1 VPTSTVIP
9 EQDVEGT
16 GAASRATPGPD
27 IADLDATRLVRR
39 AASGDPQAWEGLVGR
54 YGRLIWSITRD
65 FKLVESDAADVFQ
78 TTWMRLIEHIDRIDH
93 PDRVGSWLAAT
104 ARNECLRSLA
114 AHKRVV
120 LAHDDDPFD
129 GQASHEPEVDEALL
143 AAERAKVVREA
154 MTQLPRRWQRLMEM
168 LMADPPAS
176 YAEISDELGLPV
188 GSIGPTRGRCLA
200 RLRVLLEASLG
211 GAERVGVYPA
221 AAARLDFRVGGASLG
236 HQVRD
241 EERYLIRVTRDE
253 LVRADHRNRGPR
265 HAQSALG
272 RGGVRHRGQHFP
284 VDPRLAEQ
292 RDSARGGTVAEHGL
306 ARGRALGKPV
316 VQGGGAVPDLPL

>member
-1 VPTSTVIP
+1 MPTSTVVRR
-9 EQDVEGT
+9 QDQDGP
-16 GAASRATPGPD
+16 ASEPVGSD
-27 IADLDATRLVRR
+27 VADLDATRLLHR
-39 AASGDPQAWEGLVGR
+39 AANGDPAAWQDLVDK

-120 LAHDDDPFD
+120 LAQGDDSFD
-129 GQASHEPEVDEALL
+129 VPAVYEPEIDEALL
-143 AAERAKVVREA
+143 AAERAEVVREA

-168 LMADPPAS
+168 LMSDPPAS
-176 YAEISDELGLPV
+176 YAEISDQLGLPV

-200 RLRVLLEASLG
+200 RLRVLLEACLRS
-211 GAERVGVYPA
+211 AERVRVHPA
-221 AAARLDFRVGGASLG
+221 AAVGLDFRVTGTNLG
-236 HQVRD
+236 HQVGYEQRH
-241 EERYLIRVTRDE
+241 
-253 LVRADHRNRGPR
+253 LVRVPGGELGRADDGNRRSR

-272 RGGVRHRGQHFP
+272 G
-284 VDPRLAEQ
+284 
-292 RDSARGGTVAEHGL
+292 
-306 ARGRALGKPV
+306 
-316 VQGGGAVPDLPL
+316 